1 MSTTTLDPQVAELR
15 VGDVIE
21 HKLLTGF
28 VMVIEAVEPCETDTA
43 RPAPH
48 NSFQIV
54 DPEGNVDW
62 LCGYDVR
69 PVDVRPVDGR
79 RGA

>member
-1 MSTTTLDPQVAELR
+1 MSTTLDPQVADLT

-21 HKLLTGF
+21 HKHLTGF
-28 VMVIEAVEPCETDTA
+28 AMVIEAVAPCETDTA
-43 RPAPH
+43 RPQPH

-54 DPEGNVDW
+54 DPEGNLDW

-69 PVDVRPVDGR
+69 PVDVRPIRGR
-79 RGA
+79 RNA